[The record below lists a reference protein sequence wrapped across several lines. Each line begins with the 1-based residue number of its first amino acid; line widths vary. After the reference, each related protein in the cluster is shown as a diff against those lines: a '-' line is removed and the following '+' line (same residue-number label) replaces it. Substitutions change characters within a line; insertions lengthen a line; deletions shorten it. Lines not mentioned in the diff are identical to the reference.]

1 MLEPNQGRPSPCG
14 SVGNPLREL
23 HQLGSPQDRL
33 GGNLDCRNDCL
44 CCFPIFV
51 RKLPGAK
58 ALSARPLR
66 IPTKSAGD
74 SGLMS
79 ATHSD

>member
-1 MLEPNQGRPSPCG
+1 MADDADTEQ
-14 SVGNPLREL
+14 VTFTVANPRTIN
-23 HQLGSPQDRL
+23 SKRL
-33 GGNLDCRNDCL
+33 Y
-44 CCFPIFV
+44 V
-51 RKLPGAK
+51 
-58 ALSARPLR
+58 R

>member
-1 MLEPNQGRPSPCG
+1 MRTIEDIEVDWNEPLWRYVKLDRFLEVVRTSRFYFAAEMQFADPFEGAVAVQTNLPPS
-14 SVGNPLREL
+14 
-23 HQLGSPQDRL
+23 D
-33 GGNLDCRNDCL
+33 
-44 CCFPIFV
+44 
-51 RKLPGAK
+51 
-58 ALSARPLR
+58 LR